1 MTIKEAK
8 ELLSFHSGRNSDVNN
23 IKWQKGF
30 LGCLRPFDGT
40 IRKENFIEVMECLK
54 VLKEEFCKPA
64 IDKEIVNDIVGII
77 HLTRAWASP
86 DGMLGRNKL
95 LTANQTQ
102 QLLLWVDI
110 IEECLMYLLD
120 DDEEDAFWVYN
131 EYLDGRI
138 G

>member
-1 MTIKEAK
+1 
-8 ELLSFHSGRNSDVNN
+8 
-23 IKWQKGF
+23 
-30 LGCLRPFDGT
+30 
-40 IRKENFIEVMECLK
+40 MECLK